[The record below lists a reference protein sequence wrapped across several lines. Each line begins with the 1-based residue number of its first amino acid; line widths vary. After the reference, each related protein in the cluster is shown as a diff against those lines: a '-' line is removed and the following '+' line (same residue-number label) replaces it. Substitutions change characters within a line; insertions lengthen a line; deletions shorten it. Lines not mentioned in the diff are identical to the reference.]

1 LTAQDFEYAWKR
13 VLNPK
18 TASPSSWYLYYLK
31 NGRAAN
37 EGKAPLDD
45 VGVQAVDARTLKVV
59 LENPTAYFLDL
70 LCVSAYFPVR
80 RDVVEGPEAWTR
92 NMKTY
97 ITNGPFRMVEAAP
110 KDKYVLQKNPN
121 YLYASNV
128 KLDTLTVHVIEA
140 SEAALA
146 AYQTDE
152 IQVFDDPTIEGVK
165 KYQGTPELRS
175 FPRAGMCYYD
185 YNTAKKPFDDARVR
199 RAFSLALNRDQV
211 TRLVLQT
218 NEKPAL
224 GFVPYAIPHGVK
236 RDKEYRDVV
245 GNAFVEDV
253 AAAKKL
259 LAEAGYPNGQGLPKI
274 TLICQANQQAK
285 DVAQAFQAMWKT
297 NLGAAVDIRTIE
309 SKSYWSELHAGNFN
323 IGQDSWTGDYA
334 DPMTN
339 LEIFETNQNVQN
351 NRWSNAEYDNLIHA
365 NHSLA
370 DQKVRMQ
377 NFVMCEKILAR
388 EMPVLPAYYY
398 SSRLVC
404 KPNITGVIKTY
415 LGHTSFEHASVQ

>member
-1 LTAQDFEYAWKR
+1 MNKILTRTLLAGLVFASLQAAPLQKIDYALNGDPQTLDPGLNQWFRASIMLNNLFTGLERMDSSGKPIPGMASAYTLDKSKTVYTFHLADGAKWSDGQPLTAQDFEYAWKR

-211 TRLVLQT
+211 TRRYAELFDRHRNPLSDEFQQEKKTLEGLERYLVQLW
-218 NEKPAL
+218 
-224 GFVPYAIPHGVK
+224 
-236 RDKEYRDVV
+236 R
-245 GNAFVEDV
+245 
-253 AAAKKL
+253 
-259 LAEAGYPNGQGLPKI
+259 
-274 TLICQANQQAK
+274 
-285 DVAQAFQAMWKT
+285 
-297 NLGAAVDIRTIE
+297 E
-309 SKSYWSELHAGNFN
+309 S
-323 IGQDSWTGDYA
+323 
-334 DPMTN
+334 
-339 LEIFETNQNVQN
+339 
-351 NRWSNAEYDNLIHA
+351 
-365 NHSLA
+365 
-370 DQKVRMQ
+370 
-377 NFVMCEKILAR
+377 
-388 EMPVLPAYYY
+388 
-398 SSRLVC
+398 
-404 KPNITGVIKTY
+404 
-415 LGHTSFEHASVQ
+415 